1 MSAQVERV
9 TGPAPL
15 LYIPEPAQRDDLAA
29 FTARVVQL
37 DGTSVVRLRGEPGQ
51 PGPDGQ
57 ARVVAWAS
65 TPFEVVATRAVRGE
79 VRPADLTVQAGDLL
93 AALAVVRHAEVD
105 PGGRADARWRAELPP
120 SGGWRTVADLPA
132 AELAEL
138 ADAGL
143 AEARDQAAHGHGHGG
158 GSPVPAAELL
168 DRTVRTAEGNGLRA
182 PVPLRCLFA
191 LSGLG
196 YLVGGDSG
204 AVRVSATGD
213 RDWVRLD
220 TPDGAVVR
228 RRRALLPLLV

>member
-1 MSAQVERV
+1 MSAAGE
-9 TGPAPL
+9 TLAGPAPVL
-15 LYIPEPAQRDDLAA
+15 HIPEAAQRDDLAA

-37 DGTSVVRLRGEPGQ
+37 DGTSVVRLRGAPGQ
-51 PGPDGQ
+51 
-57 ARVVAWAS
+57 VVAWAS
-65 TPFEVVATRAVRGE
+65 TPFEVLATRAVRGE
-79 VRPADLTVQAGDLL
+79 VRPTDLTVPGSDLL

-120 SGGWRTVADLPA
+120 STGWLTVADVPA

-143 AEARDQAAHGHGHGG
+143 AEARGQAAGHGHGG
-158 GSPVPAAELL
+158 SPVPPAELL
-168 DRTVRTAEGNGLRA
+168 DRTVRTADGNGLRA
-182 PVPLRCLFA
+182 AIPLRCLFA

-196 YLVGGDSG
+196 YLVGGDPG
-204 AVRVSATGD
+204 AVRVSATED

>member
-1 MSAQVERV
+1 VSASVDPTTAGERR

-15 LYIPEPAQRDDLAA
+15 LHIPEAAQRDDLAA

-37 DGTSVVRLRGEPGQ
+37 DGTSVVRLRAAPGQ
-51 PGPDGQ
+51 
-57 ARVVAWAS
+57 VVAWAS
-65 TPFEVVATRAVRGE
+65 TPFEVLATRAVHGE
-79 VRPADLTVQAGDLL
+79 IRPADLTVPAADLL

-120 SGGWRTVADLPA
+120 SAGWRAVADVPA

-143 AEARDQAAHGHGHGG
+143 AEARGHAGHGHGG
-158 GSPVPAAELL
+158 SPVPPAELL

-182 PVPLRCLFA
+182 AIALRCLFA

-196 YLVGGDSG
+196 YLVGGDPG
-204 AVRVSATGD
+204 QVRVSATED

-220 TPDGAVVR
+220 TPDGSVVR
-228 RRRALLPLLV
+228 RGRALLPLLF